1 MKNLGDLKYFLGV
14 EVAQSS
20 RGDVTDKRS
29 TSGYFTFVGGNL
41 VTWLNKKQN
50 VKEAMKLYC
59 DNKFTREI
67 AENPKISKDNNTE
80 PTEFEESVAQAVF
93 DLENTNQELKS
104 DLKDLYINSAIQVD
118 AYGSKKAAVIHV
130 PYRLRKAYRKIL
142 VRLVRELEKKFS
154 GKDVILIA
162 TRRIVRP
169 PKKGSAAQRPR
180 SRTLTA
186 VHEAMLEDVVLP
198 AEIIG
203 KRIRYC
209 LDGSKTMKVFLD
221 PKERNNT
228 EYKLESF
235 PAVYRKLSGKDV
247 VFE

>member
-1 MKNLGDLKYFLGV
+1 MLGFQPNILLYSTPGLFITVHLYD
-14 EVAQSS
+14 SS
-20 RGDVTDKRS
+20 SNPRAVGFSVTQKQKSLRLS
-29 TSGYFTFVGGNL
+29 ILLESVFAKMYTSR
-41 VTWLNKKQN
+41 K
-50 VKEAMKLYC
+50 
-59 DNKFTREI
+59 
-67 AENPKISKDNNTE
+67 KISKDNNAE

-118 AYGSKKAAVIHV
+118 VSGSKKAVVIHV
-130 PYRLRKAYRKIL
+130 PYRLRKAYRKIH

-180 SRTLTA
+180 TRTLTA

-198 AEIIG
+198 AEITG
-203 KRIRYC
+203 KRIRYR
-209 LDGSKTMKVFLD
+209 LDGSKIMKVFLD

-235 PAVYRKLSGKDV
+235 SAVYRKLSGKDV
-247 VFE
+247 VFEYPITEA